1 MSLQTQI
8 AEGIRNSLSE
18 DQRVAAV
25 LALAAELGVDSKVVP
40 VERAETMA
48 RDIAASFSKEIGHGD
63 RVQTPQGAA
72 VAVVLTPEEL
82 LRRLSA

>member
-18 DQRVAAV
+18 DQRVSAV
-25 LALAAELGVDSKVVP
+25 LALAEELGVSNKVVP

-48 RDIAASFSKEIGHGD
+48 RDIASSFSKEIAHGD
-63 RVQTPQGAA
+63 TVQTPQGTA
-72 VAVVLTPEEL
+72 VAVVLTPAEVL
-82 LRRLSA
+82 ARLSA